1 MIKLKSFTSLAIL
14 GMLSGG
20 ISNTLQAQITGSN
33 SQLDGRQNTIT
44 TAVPFLMITPEAR
57 GGGMGDVG
65 VALPNDPFA
74 LHWNVAKLPFNERKG
89 GVGLSYTPWLRSL
102 VPDISLAYMSGYG
115 KINERSA
122 IAGSLRFFSLGSIQF
137 TDQFGTSLGNY
148 NPSELAVD
156 LGYASKLS
164 EHFSL
169 GIAFRYV
176 RSDLAGAFNQ
186 SQAGVQAGNAFAG
199 DIAAYYNNKTR
210 IKYEGNRYN
219 LNYGFGVA
227 ITNIGSKISYTS
239 QQFQN
244 FIPINLRIGGYGQI
258 EIDKYNT
265 IALAVDFN
273 KLLVPTNPRYLKK
286 TNGFDSIGSNGRP
299 IVGEGMDSDVPIIQ
313 GMIQSFYDAPGG
325 FREEMREINISTGV
339 EYWYDKQFALRTGFF
354 YENPFKGNRK
364 FLTFGAGFRFN
375 VFGIDLSYLVPIETR
390 NPLERTLRF
399 SLLFDI
405 DAFASQNKDNNNNPL
420 PEN

>member
-1 MIKLKSFTSLAIL
+1 
-14 GMLSGG
+14 
-20 ISNTLQAQITGSN
+20 
-33 SQLDGRQNTIT
+33 
-44 TAVPFLMITPEAR
+44 
-57 GGGMGDVG
+57 
-65 VALPNDPFA
+65 
-74 LHWNVAKLPFNERKG
+74 
-89 GVGLSYTPWLRSL
+89 
-102 VPDISLAYMSGYG
+102 GYG
-115 KINERSA
+115 KINDRSA
-122 IAGSLRFFSLGSIQF
+122 IAGSLRYFSLGQIQF
-137 TDQFGTSLGNY
+137 TDQFGSSMGSY

-164 EHFSL
+164 ENFSL
-169 GIAFRYV
+169 GIAFRYI
-176 RSDLAGAFNQ
+176 RSDVAGAFNQ
-186 SQAGVQAGNAFAG
+186 SQAAVQAGNAFAG

-210 IKYEGNRYN
+210 IKYEGNRYT
-219 LNYGFGVA
+219 LNYGFGAA

-273 KLLVPTNPRYLKK
+273 KLLVPTNPRYYKASS
-286 TNGFDSIGSNGRP
+286 GFDSIANGRGV
-299 IVGEGMDSDVPIIQ
+299 IESGMDPDVPIIQ

-405 DAFASQNKDNNNNPL
+405 DAFSSQNK
-420 PEN
+420 ENENSIQQN

>member
-1 MIKLKSFTSLAIL
+1 MMKLKPYTLLTLA
-14 GMLSGG
+14 G
-20 ISNTLQAQITGSN
+20 IMASSINNDIKAQITT

-115 KINERSA
+115 KINDRSA
-122 IAGSLRFFSLGSIQF
+122 IAGSLRYFSLGQIQF
-137 TDQFGTSLGNY
+137 TDQFGSSMGSY

-164 EHFSL
+164 ENFSL
-169 GIAFRYV
+169 GIAFRYI

-186 SQAGVQAGNAFAG
+186 SQAAVQAGNAFAG

-210 IKYEGNRYN
+210 IKYEGNRYT
-219 LNYGFGVA
+219 LNYGFGAA

-273 KLLVPTNPRYLKK
+273 KLLVPTNPRYYKASS
-286 TNGFDSIGSNGRP
+286 GFDSIANGRGV
-299 IVGEGMDSDVPIIQ
+299 IESGMDPDVPIIQ

-405 DAFASQNKDNNNNPL
+405 DAFSSQNK
-420 PEN
+420 ENENSIQQN

>member
-1 MIKLKSFTSLAIL
+1 MIKLKSLSSFAIISL
-14 GMLSGG
+14 LSSG
-20 ISNTLQAQITGSN
+20 IAYKASAQITGTN

-57 GGGMGDVG
+57 GGAMGDAG
-65 VALPNDPFA
+65 VATPNDAFA

-89 GVGLSYTPWLRSL
+89 GVGLSYTPWLRNL

-122 IAGSLRFFSLGSIQF
+122 IAGSLRFFSLGQIQF
-137 TDQFGTSLGNY
+137 TDQFGQSTGNY

-164 EHFSL
+164 DNFSL
-169 GIAFRYV
+169 GIAFRYI

-186 SQAGVQAGNAFAG
+186 SQSPVNAGNAYAG
-199 DIAAYYNNKTR
+199 DIAAYYNNKTK

-219 LNYGFGVA
+219 LNYGFGAA

-273 KLLVPTNPRYLKK
+273 KLLVPTSPRYLKK
-286 TNGFDSIGSNGRP
+286 ADGVYDSIGSNGRA
-299 IVGEGMDSDVPIIQ
+299 IISEGMDPDVPIIQ

-325 FREEMREINISTGV
+325 FKEEMREINISTGI
-339 EYWYDKQFALRTGFF
+339 EYWYDKQFALRSGFF

-375 VFGIDLSYLVPIETR
+375 VFGLDLSYLVPIETR
-390 NPLERTLRF
+390 NPLENTLRF

-405 DAFASQNKDNNNNPL
+405 DAFASQNKENQL
-420 PEN
+420 PTQQE